1 MKLTHNISFRLILVN
16 ILVVLVIFVISF
28 VYLHQLNKIENIAVN
43 KLVIINERQ
52 NTLEKLQYQI
62 LKLELD
68 SSTLLLQQSDAARLR
83 VSQRLKLL
91 TIEVNKAKTAGGIDL
106 LALAKLENN
115 LDDFSRNTTKIDQLF
130 KEIQQVN
137 TEVLIPQFDIADL
150 LISELESS
158 LYKRSNFSMAK
169 TFFEIHQYLTHVKY
183 SFVIHERTLD
193 IVKSNEYSNNKRK
206 LKALIDNINLS
217 ELNSQEQSVFYSLQ
231 SFLISYNDTVAIL
244 NNRMVEKDVVQRK
257 LFELQHKTQKNI
269 ADKLVADMNMKVT
282 AYNMT
287 QKHNFFQ
294 TRKIIWVLA
303 SLTII
308 FSALLGWYLRKMMV
322 RPVSDL
328 VKLMTLLA
336 ESNFKQLLKTTKHSY
351 THLMSRED
359 QFGEIAR
366 ACEASAKYQQR
377 IIFDI
382 DTACQSLTLGFLD
395 QHTSFD
401 YQGEYKLVERALNS
415 SKENIKALVED
426 IIISNEALVAGRLD
440 NKSNMELYL
449 GHFKPISDSMMTLI
463 TNLKGQL
470 DDIVIVTTSM
480 EFGLED
486 KKRFIV
492 PRLNYQGEFGK
503 IQRSLDHAVQSLSAS
518 AQQNLDQDWLKS
530 GLSDMNRELTGEQPL
545 EILTKN
551 SVDFIAEYFNA
562 PIGYIYQTFEDIKTG
577 KTIKMIAHY
586 GVLMDEK
593 TKATRYKF
601 VYPEGVGLIGQVFVS
616 PEIIIKKLNDVE
628 KIPISQSGIASAVI
642 NYVVVLP
649 LIHEGKI
656 EGVLELGLYESPS
669 AIQKE
674 FLLQVMNNL
683 GIAMNVAISR
693 GKINQLLA
701 QSQLQAE
708 ELELQQSK
716 QAQSNE
722 MLQHK
727 AQELEEKQ
735 QAVEQKN
742 RQLEEAS
749 KVMEEKAEELIL
761 ASKYKSEFLANMS
774 HELRSPL
781 NSLLILS
788 KLLID
793 NNKQHLDAKEVKYAE
808 VIYRSGT
815 DLLQLIE
822 DILEFSKIE
831 AGKTDIYYRSIAT
844 TEIVDELRQRF
855 TELANQKQLTFDIDY
870 AKAPRIVDVDKQRL
884 LQIITNLLSN
894 AFKFT
899 ERGGVQVMIEVAGVE
914 YVVEDTYGDL
924 QQVTHNTLCLKIS
937 DTGIGIDQEQKHRVF
952 QAFQQADGTTSRK
965 YGGTGLGLSITLQL
979 VELMGG
985 FIHVNT
991 LLEEGSQFAVYL
1003 PLRPADFNLPP
1014 ELPLLDNAT
1023 ANVPAQALER
1033 EVSMVEDE
1041 QVVTILLCAAEFNQQ
1056 IVSKI
1061 LERGFKVEQEHN
1073 LSKLLKVAE
1082 LSKPQG
1088 VIFIPTT
1095 VGHEAEQLLKKL
1107 NSATGDDQVPLYHQ
1121 LIDASEAQCLNHLAI
1136 DQFLSAIEAEQAISQ
1151 QQIMQNYFE
1160 FAEVLAGK
1168 MVLIVDDNISN
1179 VFALSAILEQHKM
1192 RYLIANNGIEAI
1204 DIIQQHSDI
1213 DLILMDIMMPELDG
1227 YKTMSA
1233 IREKAEHVDTPI
1245 IALTAKAMPEDR
1257 NKCILAGANDY
1268 MTKPVS
1274 AQKLLALMKMWIVTT
1289 PNHST
1294 LTAINEH

>member
-1 MKLTHNISFRLILVN
+1 LKLTHNISFRLILVN
-16 ILVVLVIFVISF
+16 MLVVLIIFVISY
-28 VYLHQLNKIENIAVN
+28 VYLHQLNKIENIAIN

-68 SSTLLLQQSDAARLR
+68 SMTLFFQQSDAARLK

-91 TIEVNKAKTAGGIDL
+91 TLEVNKAKTAGGIDL

-115 LDDFSRNTTKIDQLF
+115 IDDFSRANTEIDQIF

-137 TEVLIPQFDIADL
+137 AEVLIPQLDIADL
-150 LISELESS
+150 LISELENS
-158 LYKRSNFSMAK
+158 LFDRSKFSLAK
-169 TFFEIHQYLTHVKY
+169 TFFKIHQLLTDVKY

-193 IVKSNEYSNNKRK
+193 VVKSNQYFNNKRK
-206 LKALIDNINLS
+206 LNSLINNIKLS

-244 NNRMVEKDVVQRK
+244 NNRMVKKEVVQRK
-257 LFELQHKTQKNI
+257 LFELQHETQKNI
-269 ADKLVADMNMKVT
+269 ADKLVADMNMKVA
-282 AYNMT
+282 AYNLT
-287 QKHNFFQ
+287 HRHNITQ
-294 TRKIIWVLA
+294 TRKIIWLLA
-303 SLTII
+303 SLAII
-308 FSALLGWYLRKMMV
+308 ISTLMGWYLRRIMV
-322 RPVSDL
+322 RPVADL
-328 VKLMTLLA
+328 VKLTTLLA
-336 ESNFKQLLKTTKHSY
+336 ASNFKQLLKITKHSY
-351 THLMSRED
+351 THLMSSED

-366 ACEASAKYQQR
+366 ACETSAKYQQR
-377 IIFDI
+377 MIFDI

-415 SKENIKALVED
+415 SKENIKALVEN
-426 IIISNEALVAGRLD
+426 IIISNQALVTGQLD
-440 NKSNMELYL
+440 NTTNIELYL
-449 GHFKPISDSMMTLI
+449 GDFKPISDTMAALI
-463 TNLKGQL
+463 ANLKAQL
-470 DDIVIVTTSM
+470 EDIVLVTTSM

-486 KKRFIV
+486 KKRFLV
-492 PRLNYQGEFGK
+492 PRLTYQGEFGK
-503 IQRSLDHAVQSLSAS
+503 IQQSLDCAVQSLSAS

-562 PIGYIYQTFEDIKTG
+562 PIGYIYRTFDDIKIG
-577 KTIKMIAHY
+577 KTIRMIAHY

-601 VYPEGVGLIGQVFVS
+601 VYPEGVGLIGQVFVT

-628 KIPISQSGIASAVI
+628 KIPVSQSGIASAVI

-649 LIHEGKI
+649 LIHEGRI
-656 EGVLELGLYESPS
+656 EGVLELGLYNSPS
-669 AIQKE
+669 AIQNE

-701 QSQLQAE
+701 QSQHQAE

-716 QAQSNE
+716 LAQSNE

-727 AQELEEKQ
+727 AQELEEKK

-742 RQLEEAS
+742 RQLEQAS
-749 KVMEEKAEELIL
+749 KVMEEKAKELIL

-822 DILEFSKIE
+822 DILDLSKIE
-831 AGKTDIYYRSIAT
+831 AGQTDIYYRSIAT

-855 TELANQKQLTFDIDY
+855 TEIANQKQLTFKLDY
-870 AKAPRIVDVDKQRL
+870 TKAPKIVDVDKQRL
-884 LQIITNLLSN
+884 LQIVTNLLSN

-899 ERGGVQVMIEVAGVE
+899 ERGGVQVMIEAVVAG
-914 YVVEDTYGDL
+914 YAVEDTYGDL
-924 QQVTHNTLCLKIS
+924 QQVTQNTLCLTIS
-937 DTGIGIDQEQKHRVF
+937 DTGIGIDQEQKHKIF

-991 LLEEGSQFAVYL
+991 LQGEGSQFAVYL
-1003 PLRPADFNLPP
+1003 PLRHANFNLPAK
-1014 ELPLLDNAT
+1014 LPLLDNT
-1023 ANVPAQALER
+1023 AENAPAQLLEK
-1033 EVSMVEDE
+1033 ELG
-1041 QVVTILLCAAEFNQQ
+1041 VVDDDKAATILLCSVQFNQQ

-1061 LERGFKVEQEHN
+1061 LERGFKVVQEHN
-1073 LSKLLKVAE
+1073 VIKLLKVAE
-1082 LSKPQG
+1082 YTKPQG
-1088 VIFIPTT
+1088 IIYISAT
-1095 VGHEAEQLLKKL
+1095 VEHDTEQLLDTF
-1107 NSATGDDQVPLYHQ
+1107 NSASDDDSVPLYYQ
-1121 LIDASEAQCLNHLAI
+1121 LIDGSEADSLNHLAI
-1136 DQFLSAIEAEQAISQ
+1136 DQFLSAIQAKEALSQ
-1151 QQIMQNYFE
+1151 QQIIQNYFE
-1160 FAEVLAGK
+1160 FAEILSGK
-1168 MVLIVDDNISN
+1168 MILIVDDNISN

-1192 RYLIANNGIEAI
+1192 RYLIANNGVEAI

-1233 IREKAEHVDTPI
+1233 IRGKAEYLETPI

-1257 NKCILAGANDY
+1257 NKCIMAGANDY
-1268 MTKPVS
+1268 MTKPVN
-1274 AQKLLALMKMWIVTT
+1274 AQKLLSLMKMWIVTT
-1289 PNHST
+1289 PNWSK
-1294 LTAINEH
+1294 LTEINEH